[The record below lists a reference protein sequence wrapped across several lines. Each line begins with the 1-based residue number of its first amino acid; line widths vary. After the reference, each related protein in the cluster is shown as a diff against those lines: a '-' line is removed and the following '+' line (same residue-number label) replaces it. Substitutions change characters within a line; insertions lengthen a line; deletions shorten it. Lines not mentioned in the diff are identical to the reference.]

1 MMNDAR
7 ILVAAALTAATACVA
22 GAAPSDLLS
31 GAMAG
36 DLPLE
41 CAFALPSDV
50 AREADA
56 DAGPW
61 QFAFDRLTPPEI
73 VCGDLADAP
82 QAALPAPGAV
92 PQYWV
97 IIEDLSVP
105 TGARADICLRDGAG
119 VCRGGAAAIADT
131 AAREMLAG
139 PVLRNPS
146 GRFPVIDLIVSG
158 ESVAEVRF
166 AIRRILRART
176 SSELQGARAFLP
188 QSETSSYN
196 PIDQLTGS
204 FFGTFFK
211 RLSEATVQLY
221 WPPRAS
227 LIAGQM
233 SQSRSCS
240 ATLVGPRHVLT
251 NAHCMTA
258 DACAAVEV
266 RFDRLG
272 AADLEAERQRRCKRV
287 LIEGDPSGVRDLDF
301 ALFELAAP
309 APPVM
314 TPSGVGRAR
323 QWFDLSPAASIADA
337 AGRDVLVAHHPLGD
351 RMFGGNCFLRAA
363 DTHRL
368 LSILNVDPSVSSG
381 LVAHGC
387 GTQPG
392 SSGALIAM
400 PDLSNVTPGDRL
412 RGVALHVAGHEIFGG
427 DEAVVELWRREGLQP
442 ANFAIDLSRIR
453 ERILDCIEENGEC
466 E

>member
-1 MMNDAR
+1 MNAVR
-7 ILVAAALTAATACVA
+7 IVVAAALTAATACVS
-22 GAAPSDLLS
+22 GAAQSDVS
-31 GAMAG
+31 GALAG
-36 DLPLE
+36 DSPLE
-41 CAFALPSDV
+41 CAFVLPSEA
-50 AREADA
+50 AREANG

-61 QFAFDRLTPPEI
+61 QFAFDRLTAQEI
-73 VCGDLADAP
+73 ACGDHANAP

-92 PQYWV
+92 PQFWV
-97 IIEDLSVP
+97 ILEDLSAP
-105 TGARADICLRDGAG
+105 AGARADICLRDGAG
-119 VCRGGAAAIADT
+119 ACRGGAVAIAG
-131 AAREMLAG
+131 AAAGEMLAG

-146 GRFPVIDLIVSG
+146 GRFPVINLVVSG
-158 ESVAEVRF
+158 ENAAEVRF
-166 AIRRILRART
+166 AIRRILRAKT
-176 SSELQGARAFLP
+176 SAELQGARAFLP

-233 SQSRSCS
+233 SRSRSCS

-251 NAHCMTA
+251 NAHCMSA

-272 AADLEAERQRRCKRV
+272 AADLGPERQRRCKRV

-301 ALFELAAP
+301 ALFELDAP
-309 APPVM
+309 APPAT
-314 TPSGVGRAR
+314 TPDGAGRAR
-323 QWFDLSPAASIADA
+323 QWFDLAPAASIADA
-337 AGRDVLVAHHPLGD
+337 AGKDVLVAHHPLGD

-368 LSILNVDPSVSSG
+368 LTVLNVDPSVGAG

-400 PDLSNVTPGDRL
+400 PDLANVTPGDRL

-453 ERILDCIEENGEC
+453 ERILGCIEENGEC